1 MSGTGDDPSTG
12 ASQSAST
19 SPAGADVCDL
29 ESDEPPG
36 VDSNQSVEN
45 DSFEIPPSQNYSS
58 RTLRASQSA
67 NATSTASPVV
77 PDTQADHD
85 ETSSRDIEQPLANA
99 KSSEIDIEVNKIE

>member
-1 MSGTGDDPSTG
+1 M
-12 ASQSAST
+12 
-19 SPAGADVCDL
+19 CDL
-29 ESDEPPG
+29 QSDEPPG

-45 DSFEIPPSQNYSS
+45 DSYEIPPS
-58 RTLRASQSA
+58 
-67 NATSTASPVV
+67 TSTASPVV